1 MSLKR
6 RTTGETVHT
15 NYLCLSAAPAK
26 KEKNTASSTNAA
38 SEKNLAG
45 VVHRFRAEL
54 RVCNDFGSRCSFQ
67 MENEES
73 GIAKLS

>member
-26 KEKNTASSTNAA
+26 KEKNTASSTNGA

-54 RVCNDFGSRCSFQ
+54 CVCKDFASRFSFQ
-67 MENEES
+67 MELMS
-73 GIAKLS
+73 I